1 MKYIEDCNGSLHVN
15 QKTYLI
21 ISEAVLSTVI
31 SMIDAIICGAN
42 LAKAFSLLLP
52 FWQNC
57 SYECQILILT

>member
-21 ISEAVLSTVI
+21 ISEVVLSAVI

-42 LAKAFSLLLP
+42 LAKHLVCYYPSDK
-52 FWQNC
+52 
-57 SYECQILILT
+57 IVLTSVKF